1 METTYKEK
9 ANYLA
14 QLGFEDVETVDVEGY
29 DTEYQF
35 TDDNMNCSIYADE
48 FEIGNSVSQILRAA
62 TFYSCCGDELD
73 KDYMIC
79 PSCKEH
85 C

>member
-1 METTYKEK
+1 MENTIKEK

-14 QLGFEDVETVDVEGY
+14 QLRFEDVEIITVDGY
-29 DTEYQF
+29 DTEYHF
-35 TDDNMNCSIYADE
+35 TDDNMNCSIYEDQ
-48 FEIGNSVSQILRAA
+48 FEIGDSVSEILRAA
-62 TFYSCCGDELD
+62 TFYSCCGDPLD

-79 PSCKEH
+79 PSCREH

>member
-1 METTYKEK
+1 MENTIKEK

-14 QLGFEDVETVDVEGY
+14 QLGFEDIETIVVDGY
-29 DTEYQF
+29 DTEYHF
-35 TDDNMNCSIYADE
+35 TDDNMNCSIYEDQ
-48 FEIGNSVSQILRAA
+48 FEVGDSVSEILRAA
-62 TFYSCCGDELD
+62 TFYSCCGDQLD

-79 PSCKEH
+79 RSCGEH